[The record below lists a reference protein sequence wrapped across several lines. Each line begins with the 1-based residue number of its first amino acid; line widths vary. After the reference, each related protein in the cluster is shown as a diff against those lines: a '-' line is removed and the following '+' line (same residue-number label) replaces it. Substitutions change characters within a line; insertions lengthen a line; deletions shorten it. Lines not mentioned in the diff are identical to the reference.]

1 MAEQLAAADRY
12 SCADERDEGKTPR
25 ESGGGKGEEEDGA
38 LNLVNTS
45 LYDVPVLVSFKSSIQ
60 SNKILLCVM

>member
-1 MAEQLAAADRY
+1 MAGQLAAADRY
-12 SCADERDEGKTPR
+12 SCADKRDEGKTQR

-45 LYDVPVLVSFKSSIQ
+45 LYDVPVLVSFKSSI
-60 SNKILLCVM
+60 